1 MTFWIKTED
10 EKAIKLVDENWRAK
24 IYASGKACDD
34 ADYVF
39 SKIKD
44 HANAVRVVNKREIEE
59 NRKHPVLEI
68 ELKKAS
74 GAKRLAGLLESK
86 FQDHS
91 KFRLYNVD
99 VLPEQSYF
107 YENDLFPL
115 AKVLIDVDG
124 ISVKRW
130 EVDDSVERFEYE
142 IPPLRLMSLS
152 VKIADKVPKIG
163 SKLEKVEITTST
175 LRGEPS
181 FEETGFEGGE
191 REMLER
197 IACKVKRFDPD
208 FVITQNGDSFVVP
221 YLRSKARAYCVDL
234 GFDRDKARA
243 ESLSGTGGTTYFSY
257 GRVMFRPNTQRFYG
271 RIHLDEENTFIY
283 DQCRLDG
290 LFEVSRLCRMP
301 LHTSARSSIG
311 KCLSSLQFYHATRSN
326 ILIPWKP
333 SVAEDFKN
341 GYDLIVGDRGGLVLS
356 PLEGVHERVC
366 EIDFSSLY
374 PSIIRKWNISAETVN
389 CDCCR
394 NSEKIIV
401 EELGLKICTK
411 NEGVVA
417 ESLKLPLAKRFEYK
431 RLMQK
436 HRGTQIWKKYNER
449 AAALKWILV
458 CCFGYLSYR
467 NAKFG
472 KIDSHMAVC
481 SIARRTL
488 QEAIHTANNRGFKVV
503 HGIIDSLWLYKRR
516 VAISDYE
523 ELQRE
528 IEANTGFRLSIEG
541 IYKWIVFLSSKVN
554 VSTQVANRYFGCFEG
569 TNELKVRGI
578 EYRRHD
584 TPAYFK
590 KCQGEIL
597 KVLARCDTVAEL
609 KECARSKGMRI
620 FEEHARMLEE
630 HKVQAHE
637 LLIRRRLSKD
647 PESYSSKRQL
657 SVAAAN
663 QLEREGMKLK
673 AGQPVSYVITNYSSG
688 GENRG
693 VPNELIE
700 EKSTEYDSERYID
713 LLAECCATV
722 LEPFGVSKE
731 MLLARSASLLQW

>member
-1 MTFWIKTED
+1 
-10 EKAIKLVDENWRAK
+10 R
-24 IYASGKACDD
+24 
-34 ADYVF
+34 
-39 SKIKD
+39 
-44 HANAVRVVNKREIEE
+44 RV
-59 NRKHPVLEI
+59 L
-68 ELKKAS
+68 
-74 GAKRLAGLLESK
+74 
-86 FQDHS
+86 
-91 KFRLYNVD
+91 FR
-99 VLPEQSYF
+99 S
-107 YENDLFPL
+107 
-115 AKVLIDVDG
+115 
-124 ISVKRW
+124 
-130 EVDDSVERFEYE
+130 
-142 IPPLRLMSLS
+142 
-152 VKIADKVPKIG
+152 
-163 SKLEKVEITTST
+163 
-175 LRGEPS
+175 
-181 FEETGFEGGE
+181 
-191 REMLER
+191 
-197 IACKVKRFDPD
+197 
-208 FVITQNGDSFVVP
+208 
-221 YLRSKARAYCVDL
+221 
-234 GFDRDKARA
+234 
-243 ESLSGTGGTTYFSY
+243 
-257 GRVMFRPNTQRFYG
+257 
-271 RIHLDEENTFIY
+271 
-283 DQCRLDG
+283 
-290 LFEVSRLCRMP
+290 
-301 LHTSARSSIG
+301 
-311 KCLSSLQFYHATRSN
+311 
-326 ILIPWKP
+326 
-333 SVAEDFKN
+333 
-341 GYDLIVGDRGGLVLS
+341 
-356 PLEGVHERVC
+356 
-366 EIDFSSLY
+366 
-374 PSIIRKWNISAETVN
+374 
-389 CDCCR
+389 
-394 NSEKIIV
+394 
-401 EELGLKICTK
+401 
-411 NEGVVA
+411 
-417 ESLKLPLAKRFEYK
+417 
-431 RLMQK
+431 
-436 HRGTQIWKKYNER
+436 
-449 AAALKWILV
+449 
-458 CCFGYLSYR
+458 
-467 NAKFG
+467 
-472 KIDSHMAVC
+472 
-481 SIARRTL
+481 
-488 QEAIHTANNRGFKVV
+488 RGFKVV